1 MTDGNRITAILTDR
15 SRAVVAVLLVLTAL
29 VGAGVPMVEQETSL
43 DQFQGD
49 TAESAA
55 QDYVDANFS
64 TDGEGA
70 VTQII
75 VTDPDGDV
83 LDRGSL
89 LATLDYQQTV
99 VANQT
104 VQGSLAENETGRSI
118 ASAVG
123 TRAVVEERAASLAA
137 RETELN
143 RTADAL
149 ERSLLTLESNPNV
162 SVETAFE
169 SVEANTSVA
178 LDTVDYRTFENSAR
192 TLRDESTNATSRERA
207 LRNGSVGLL
216 ETEYDAL
223 ATDYAALSE
232 LDPSLSRQQTA
243 LADLNETELESLLA
257 VVLGGG
263 SGDDGAAG
271 GRSLAL
277 LPTGFEPGATEAN
290 ATLVLFHQAVEGG
303 GPAAGSAPDSLVDAE
318 LAMERLADDAE
329 ASYLVFGSGIV
340 AEETTDSMVD
350 SILLVGPLAALFVVV
365 VLAFAYRDLLD
376 ILLGIA
382 GVGTVLVWTFGVMG
396 WVGIDFNQPFII
408 VVVLLIG
415 LSIDY
420 AIHLVMRYREERAG
434 GVDPR
439 PAMRTALG
447 SVGVALLFVTVTTAI
462 GFLANVASP
471 LSVFRQIGVVSAI
484 GIVSALV
491 VFGGLVPA
499 VKLELDEWLL
509 SRGNRRDQPA
519 LGSEGSPLG
528 RTLAVG
534 ATLARRAPVAV
545 LVVAVLL
552 STAGAYG
559 ATQVDTSFSESD
571 FLAED
576 PDQWL
581 KDLPEPFAP
590 GDYSAKRGMDTLN
603 DRFVRQDTEATVLV
617 RGDVADPET
626 LDRLADAEADA
637 AGRSTT
643 QTYAGGE
650 TAITSPLTVMESVA
664 AENESFAATLH
675 ESDTDDDG
683 TPDENVSAVFDA
695 LHRSAPDEAAQV
707 LQRTDDGE
715 YVAARMVVSVD
726 GSASG
731 SAVTEDVREVA
742 ATVEGDSVT
751 ATATGQVVI
760 NAVTAD
766 QLLETVM
773 EGLVVA
779 LVVVFLFLSL
789 VYRVSEG
796 SASLGA
802 VTVVPVAFTVT
813 WILGS
818 MALLGVP
825 FNIVTGLITSLTI
838 GLGVDYSI
846 HVSERFN
853 QELAATGSVDAAL
866 VESVTGTGGA
876 LFSSAATTA
885 SGFGVLTVSLLPF
898 LQSFGVITALTI
910 VFSFLAS
917 VFVLPSL
924 LALWARWGGQGNL
937 DATAEF
943 PFGPETDDP
952 AMPADGPG
960 TDETEPTAG
969 DGLSAT
975 RTIPDPLT
983 TAHADSEVSVVIAG
997 AVGRVRLREAVPG
1010 PYEVTAVSPE
1020 PVELV
1025 ERTDGFYALW
1035 DAGEHDQSLRIS
1047 YETRH
1052 PADARDGDTV
1062 TVDGE
1067 VATEAGSRP
1076 VGGDAEL
1083 VHVDDV
1089 FQRVLERGEAWDE
1102 DVQAAADR
1110 LSAGEMTEREFER
1123 VCRVWLGRERTGG
1136 SNRAVPVSED

>member
-1 MTDGNRITAILTDR
+1 MTDRDGIAAILTAR

-49 TAESAA
+49 TRESAA

-64 TDGEGA
+64 TEGAGA
-70 VTQII
+70 VTQ
-75 VTDPDGDV
+75 VVVGDDDGDV
-83 LDRGSL
+83 LDRESL

-99 VANQT
+99 VENET

-123 TRAVVEERAASLAA
+123 TRAVVEERAANLSA
-137 RETELN
+137 RESALN
-143 RTADAL
+143 RTASAL
-149 ERSLLTLESNPNV
+149 ERSLLTLESEPNA
-162 SVETAFE
+162 SVAAAFE
-169 SVEANTSVA
+169 SVEANTAVD
-178 LDTVDYRTFENSAR
+178 LDDGDYRAFEDSAE
-192 TLRDESTNATSRERA
+192 TLRNGPTNETARQRA
-207 LRNGSVGLL
+207 LRSGSVGLL
-216 ETEYDAL
+216 EAEYDAL
-223 ATDYAALSE
+223 AADYAALSAV
-232 LDPSLSRQQTA
+232 DPSLDRQQEA
-243 LADLNETELESLLA
+243 LAALNESELDALLA
-257 VVLGGG
+257 DVLGGESGDSGSAGG
-263 SGDDGAAG
+263 SGGD
-271 GRSLAL
+271 RTLAL
-277 LPTGFEPGATEAN
+277 LPTGFDAGSTEAD
-290 ATLVLFHQAVEGG
+290 ATLVLFHQAVDAG
-303 GPAAGSAPDSLVDAE
+303 GPAAGAAPDSLVDSE
-318 LAMERLADDAE
+318 LAMERLAADADGE
-329 ASYLVFGSGIV
+329 TSYLVFGSGIV

-376 ILLGIA
+376 VLLGVA
-382 GVGTVLVWTFGVMG
+382 GVGAVLVWTFGVMG

-408 VVVLLIG
+408 VIVLLIG

-420 AIHLVMRYREERAG
+420 AIHLVMRYREERTG
-434 GVDPR
+434 GDDPR

-447 SVGVALLFVTVTTAI
+447 SVGVALVFVTVTTAI
-462 GFLANVASP
+462 GFLANLASP

-491 VFGGLVPA
+491 VFAGLVPA
-499 VKLELDEWLL
+499 VKLELDAWLE
-509 SRGNRRDQPA
+509 SRGVDRDQRA
-519 LGSEGSPLG
+519 LGSSDSRLG
-528 RTLAVG
+528 RLLAVG

-545 LVVAVLL
+545 LVLAVLL
-552 STAGAYG
+552 STVGAYG

-576 PDQWL
+576 PDQRL

-590 GDYSAKRGMDTLN
+590 GDYSAKRVMDRLN
-603 DRFVRQDTEATVLV
+603 DRFVRQDSEATVLV
-617 RGDVADPET
+617 RGDVADSET
-626 LDRLADAEADA
+626 LDRLAEAEDDA

-643 QTYAGGE
+643 QTYASGE
-650 TAITSPLTVMESVA
+650 AAITSPLTVMESVA
-664 AENESFAATLH
+664 AENETFAATLDA
-675 ESDTDDDG
+675 SDTDGDG

-695 LHRSAPDEAAQV
+695 LHRTAPEEASQV
-707 LQRTDDGE
+707 LHRTDDGE

-726 GSASG
+726 GGAAG
-731 SAVTEDVREVA
+731 GEVTEDVRAVA
-742 ATVEGDSVT
+742 ETVAGDDVT

-766 QLLETVM
+766 QLLDTVL

-779 LVVVFLFLSL
+779 LVVVFLFLAL

-796 SASLGA
+796 TASLGA

-818 MALLGVP
+818 MAVLGIP

-853 QELAATGSVDAAL
+853 QELAATGSIDEAL

-910 VFSFLAS
+910 GYSFLAS

-924 LALWARWGGQGNL
+924 LALWARWHGHADAGDDAAGDTTGLDGNPGPAGAADL
-937 DATAEF
+937 VATRHVEDSLVSPDGDAT
-943 PFGPETDDP
+943 
-952 AMPADGPG
+952 
-960 TDETEPTAG
+960 
-969 DGLSAT
+969 
-975 RTIPDPLT
+975 
-983 TAHADSEVSVVIAG
+983 VSVTIAG
-997 AVGRVRLREAVPG
+997 VAGRVRLREAVPG
-1010 PYEVTAVSPE
+1010 PYELAAVDPE

-1025 ERTDGFYALW
+1025 ERAEGFYALW
-1035 DAGEHDQSLRIS
+1035 DAEQSSDRLS
-1047 YETRH
+1047 VTYTTRH
-1052 PADARDGDTV
+1052 PPGTRDGDTA
-1062 TVDGE
+1062 TISGE
-1067 VATEAGSRP
+1067 VATGTTSRP
-1076 VGGDAEL
+1076 IDGDTEL
-1083 VHVDDV
+1083 VLVDDV
-1089 FQRVLERGEAWDE
+1089 FQRVLERGAATDV
-1102 DVQAAADR
+1102 DVQAAASL
-1110 LSAGEMTEREFER
+1110 LSAGEITEREFER
-1123 VCRVWLGRERTGG
+1123 VCRVWLGRERDERTD
-1136 SNRAVPVSED
+1136 RTVAVAED